1 MKLGALAVTLVLFAF
16 LMFLTR
22 NFLMFLTRKKLNFGT
37 RTLIAAVLGII
48 VGFIFKGSTEYVKIF
63 GSIYAN
69 LLFAI
74 VIPLLFTSIVSTVVS
89 LESIEK
95 IRSIGAKTL
104 GILSLH
110 NVLGSLIGL
119 VLGVLFSVG
128 AGSEL
133 TLPAGATA
141 REVPP
146 VSKAIV
152 DFFPNNVIGNMADAK
167 VVPVII
173 FAVLLGLAIL
183 QLQERGEGEK
193 AKPFLDVI
201 NSAAAVIFRFTG
213 MIIDFTPYAVLALMA
228 NAVSRTDLGSM
239 MPLIVVLILTYVASI
254 FHSYVTTGALL
265 ALFAKV
271 NPIKFFKK
279 FWPVQLIAFTTQSSV
294 GSIPA
299 NTECL
304 KDKLGVSEKIATFVA
319 STGANVGMPGCAGFW
334 PVLSAIV
341 TINVMGIH
349 YSIGQYAMLILV
361 ALAVSLGTVGV
372 PGTATITTTAVF
384 ATIGLP
390 VEMVVLMSPIS
401 MLADMGRT
409 ATNVT
414 AAGSS
419 AVIVAAS
426 EGELDRAKFNE

>member
-1 MKLGALAVTLVLFAF
+1 MKLGALAVTLVLFA
-16 LMFLTR
+16 
-22 NFLMFLTRKKLNFGT
+22 FLMFLTRKKLNFGT

-74 VIPLLFTSIVSTVVS
+74 VIPLLFTSIVSMVVS

-133 TLPAGATA
+133 TLPAGTTA
-141 REVPP
+141 KEVPP

-167 VVPVII
+167 VIPVII

-426 EGELDRAKFNE
+426 EGELDRTKFNE